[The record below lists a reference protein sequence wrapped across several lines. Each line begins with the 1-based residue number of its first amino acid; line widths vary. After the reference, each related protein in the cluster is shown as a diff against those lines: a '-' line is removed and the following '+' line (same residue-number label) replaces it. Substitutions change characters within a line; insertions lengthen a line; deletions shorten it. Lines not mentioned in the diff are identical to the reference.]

1 MLKYLNFFLS
11 ANRFYMKNTFFL
23 KLLFLCCLQLSFLLS
38 RAQTEVHISDPQNWN
53 SSSLSKYVG
62 QTVVFDVPFYICN
75 NYYYKTGTYIIAPHR
90 IFAPTNQALPAS
102 SEYYS
107 LIKANENAEIE
118 INGIS
123 GYHRMG
129 EKLYNLQVYVN
140 SSNSV
145 SFKSCDFRG
154 NTRQDMQT
162 LPSVDLLAEH
172 TLLVCAFNLEYY
184 LVENLG
190 TGYGPGSKS
199 DSDKQHSKI
208 MDALTH
214 IKADIFGFVEIE
226 GGPTAL
232 RKLATSLTAAT
243 GFEYTF
249 SEDDAYSNGSFTKAG
264 YVYRKDRVKQVGK
277 VTSNNTATSNRKKVT
292 MFEEIATGERFLLSV
307 NHFKAKSGTGNGA
320 DADQKDGQGI
330 FNATRTN
337 EANSVLSSDMDK
349 LYQDPDILVVGDLNA
364 YAKEDP
370 IQAFINAGYTDL
382 HRAFH
387 KDTSY
392 SYVFRDQAGYLDH
405 ALASK
410 TLYPQVTGMAA
421 YHINSDEHDGFTYD
435 KSSDLTMFRSSDHD
449 PVLIGLR
456 LSNEPL
462 YKWQPIVKQDN
473 SLVLSADNNSL
484 SARVFTLTG
493 FLYSQVELSA
503 GQELNLSD
511 LHLPKGVYIIELY
524 GGQHQHKA
532 QKVIVTQ

>member
-1 MLKYLNFFLS
+1 
-11 ANRFYMKNTFFL
+11 
-23 KLLFLCCLQLSFLLS
+23 
-38 RAQTEVHISDPQNWN
+38 
-53 SSSLSKYVG
+53 
-62 QTVVFDVPFYICN
+62 
-75 NYYYKTGTYIIAPHR
+75 
-90 IFAPTNQALPAS
+90 
-102 SEYYS
+102 
-107 LIKANENAEIE
+107 
-118 INGIS
+118 
-123 GYHRMG
+123 
-129 EKLYNLQVYVN
+129 
-140 SSNSV
+140 
-145 SFKSCDFRG
+145 
-154 NTRQDMQT
+154 
-162 LPSVDLLAEH
+162 
-172 TLLVCAFNLEYY
+172 
-184 LVENLG
+184 
-190 TGYGPGSKS
+190 
-199 DSDKQHSKI
+199 

-277 VTSNNTATSNRKKVT
+277 VASNNTATSNRKKVT

-307 NHFKAKSGTGNGA
+307 NHFKAKSGIGNGA

-449 PVLIGLR
+449 PVLVGLR

-473 SLVLSADNNSL
+473 SLVLSADNNPL

-503 GQELNLSD
+503 GQELNLND
-511 LHLPKGVYIIELY
+511 LHLPKGVYIVELY